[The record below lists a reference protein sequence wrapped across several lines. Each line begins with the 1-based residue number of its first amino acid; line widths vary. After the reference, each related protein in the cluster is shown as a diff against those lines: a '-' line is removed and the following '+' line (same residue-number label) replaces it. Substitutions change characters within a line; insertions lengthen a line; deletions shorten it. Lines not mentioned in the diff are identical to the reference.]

1 MHSRVGLAGLFAA
14 FLFVLLV
21 SSVSAETSPGVPYLR
36 LDRSA
41 EENPR
46 ALLLKAASFLTDDPR
61 ALERLERR
69 LPPALRGPGVEAG
82 GLLLVQ
88 FRAGVRPEQRL
99 ELLSAHGGRGIDYVP
114 NNTLL
119 AWVPSSAVEALKREE
134 EVSWIGRLEPA
145 FKLSPLLP
153 DPVPPGDGGA
163 SPLELFVDLTPGMD
177 PSLARQA
184 VAAAGGQISGE
195 GPDRLRVW
203 LEDAA
208 RLPALARLDQVMF
221 IEPAFT
227 PRALMGYSRGICQ
240 SGTPGDD
247 SIHDHGIRGEGE
259 IVALMDS
266 GLDED
271 HCCFDVPGKI
281 IDDSAW
287 GGGQLGPDCAGDH
300 GTHVAGIA
308 VCSPAGGTGLAPEAQ
323 VIMQDIGAPPDC
335 DVVYPPSPLSS
346 AWSDAQSRG
355 ARIHSNSWGG
365 GGNSYG
371 GEARAIDDFMWK
383 NQEFL
388 IVFAAG
394 NEGPVHGTLGAY
406 GNAKDS
412 VTVGGTRNGNREQ
425 KEDMYN
431 YSSRGPAGDDRKMP
445 DLTAPADPVSSADSG
460 TSCSRISYSGTS
472 MAAPAVAGSAALV
485 RQYFRDGYYPSGTPL
500 SQHGFAPS
508 AALIKAILL
517 VSTRNMTGSG
527 VGGSRP
533 NNDQGFG
540 RLTLD
545 DALWFAGDPRTE
557 RLAILDDRDAA
568 TGFTHVDQIDSYEVT
583 PEHSGPFKA
592 MLVWTDAP
600 GSNIAQKAI
609 VNDLDLE
616 VELEDGSVY
625 TGNRGF
631 SGGWTVDTATSH
643 DRRSTKEAILFE
655 DLPRQTVTVR
665 VIAHI
670 IGNVALHPQDYSLAL
685 VSSVRPEGC
694 GEPLP
699 DGVGNTAIHEKV
711 DGELQATWDDRHA
724 DHYVVY
730 RGTTPDFL
738 AGHPLPYEDWVHDED
753 AGRTKIQWTDTGALS
768 DGGTYFY
775 VYESANVC
783 GDEVP

>member
-1 MHSRVGLAGLFAA
+1 MHSRVGLGGLFAV
-14 FLFVLLV
+14 FMLVLV
-21 SSVSAETSPGVPYLR
+21 STASADAPSRAPYLR

-41 EENPR
+41 EGNPR
-46 ALLLKAASFLTDDPR
+46 ALLLKAASFLTDDPQASE
-61 ALERLERR
+61 ALGRR

-88 FRAGVRPEQRL
+88 FQAGVRPEDRL
-99 ELLSAHGGRGIDYVP
+99 ERLSIHGARGIDYVP

-119 AWVPSSAVEALKREE
+119 AWVPPSAVEALSREE
-134 EVSWIGRLEPA
+134 GVSWIGRLEPA
-145 FKLSPLLP
+145 FKLSPLLA
-153 DPVPPGDGGA
+153 DPSVPGESGTN
-163 SPLELFVDLTPGMD
+163 PLELSVALTPGLD
-177 PSLARQA
+177 PSPVREA
-184 VAAAGGQISGE
+184 VASAGSRILDEQPG
-195 GPDRLRVW
+195 RLRVR

-208 RLPALARLDQVMF
+208 GLPTLARLDQVMF

-227 PRALMGYSRGICQ
+227 PRAFMGYSRGICQ
-240 SGTPGDD
+240 SGTAWND
-247 SIHDHGIRGEGE
+247 SIHDHGIQGEGE
-259 IVALMDS
+259 IVALMDT
-266 GLDED
+266 GLDEN
-271 HCCFDVPGKI
+271 HCCFNSAGKI
-281 IDDSAW
+281 LDDSAW

-308 VCSPAGGTGLAPEAQ
+308 VCSPAGGKGLAPEAQ

-355 ARIHSNSWGG
+355 AAIHSNSWGG

-412 VTVGGTRNGNREQ
+412 VTVGGTRNGYGEE

-431 YSSRGPAGDDRKMP
+431 FSSRGPAGDDRKMP
-445 DLTAPADPVSSADSG
+445 DLTAPAHPVNSANSG
-460 TSCSRISYSGTS
+460 TSCSSISYSGTS
-472 MAAPAVAGSAALV
+472 AAAPAVAGSAALA
-485 RQYFRDGYYPSGTPL
+485 RQYFREGYYPSGTPL
-500 SQHGFAPS
+500 SQHGFTPS

-517 VSTRNMTGSG
+517 VSTRDMTGSG

-557 RLAILDDRDAA
+557 RLAIVDDRDTA

-583 PEHSGPFKA
+583 PDHSGPFKA

-616 VELEDGSVY
+616 VELEDGTVY

-631 SGGWTVDTATSH
+631 SGGWTVDAATSH
-643 DRRSTKEAILFE
+643 DRRSTKEAIFLE

-670 IGNVALHPQDYSLAL
+670 IGNVALHPQDYSLVL
-685 VSSVRPEGC
+685 VSSVKPEGC

-699 DGVGNTAIHEKV
+699 EGVGNSAIHEKV
-711 DGELQATWDDRHA
+711 DGELRATWADRHA

-738 AGHPLPYEDWVHDED
+738 ADHPLPYEDWVHDED